1 MAVTQFVL
9 FKLDQEEFG
18 VEITHVKEIIKPLQ
32 IIKVPNTPV
41 TIEGVVNLRGKVY
54 PIFNLRKKFRFTDKA
69 IDDDTKILIIDVNG
83 RDIGFISD
91 QVTEIVRM
99 ESDTIVDTPDLVV
112 GVDRKFIRGLVNMG
126 ERPIVLL
133 DLEFILSTTEED
145 EIRTM
150 CDA

>member
-54 PIFNLRKKFRFTDKA
+54 PIFNLRKKFRFADKA

-112 GVDRKFIRGLVNMG
+112 GVDRKFIRGLVKMG

>member
-18 VEITHVKEIIKPLQ
+18 VEITRVKEIIKPLQ

-54 PIFNLRKKFRFTDKA
+54 PIFNLRKKFRFPDKS
-69 IDDDTKILIIDVNG
+69 IDDDTKILIIDVKG
-83 RDIGFISD
+83 RDVGFLAD

-99 ESDTIVDTPDLVV
+99 ESAEIVDTPDLVV
-112 GVDRKFIRGLVNMG
+112 GVDRKYIRGLVKMG